1 MEALAFLLSPVGI
14 ALIIVLALWD
24 IVWKLVAMWK
34 AAGNK
39 HLAWFICIA
48 VFNTVGILPIV
59 YILLHRNRDS

>member
-59 YILLHRNRDS
+59 YILLYRNRDS